1 MQIKAFS
8 IKWKRSMFCL
18 ELMCF
23 APRGK
28 ERIIKLYLPAPMVEA
43 LAAKLKKALER
54 QKEGDIEDEEVKYIG

>member
-8 IKWKRSMFCL
+8 IKWQRNMFCL

-28 ERIIKLYLPAPMVEA
+28 EKIIKLYLTLPMMESFV
-43 LAAKLKKALER
+43 AKLKKALDR
-54 QKEGDIEDEEVKYIG
+54 KRKKIDEDEELKYIA